1 MRIYLLLL
9 FVLMVTRTQ
18 ATNVIFDR
26 ITMDSGLSS
35 SSVTSILKDR
45 TGYVWVGTTEGL
57 NRYDGYTFKVFLPVP
72 DCPESIQSS
81 SIDKLFEDSDGGIWI
96 FFSSGGISRYDR
108 GSDTFLNFTKEGLRQ
123 QLRVYGSPTCFS
135 ASVPGHIFIG
145 TENGMLE
152 YDAKEKKL
160 VRLSSAG
167 SVVSSSPVNCL
178 YSAPDHSFWVGTL
191 AGFSLYDKETNH
203 FQDYTIR
210 TNDREDI
217 NAGNLNGVN
226 AIYIDRFD
234 YMWLGTGREGAF
246 RSVDMG
252 EREIFQSVGREDT
265 RVYQFL
271 ETGDGDFWIGHNK
284 GASLISRMNRLALRC
299 EHFFDRPEDL
309 EPTGECQVR
318 SIFESKDGT
327 VWFDDSR
334 FNQGLFY
341 YSPKERKM
349 GQLRNVPEDAHSI
362 SSNQIT
368 CLFLDDS
375 DHLWAGHSTYG
386 VSHAD
391 LTPSLFRYTFGYT
404 EKENLSS
411 LHILAVYEDSDLNL
425 WVATSRGLDRIN
437 HKTSRV
443 DMRFT
448 FSPRKSPS
456 SLSGKIIGSI
466 REDSERNLW
475 ISYQDA
481 NPDRLNLDD
490 FRIRPFIPDYQVS
503 YDYPINSLSEL
514 CNLCVS
520 EESWFWGG
528 ADEGRLRVWD
538 TKTRALITY
547 RYIPGEM
554 NPLASNHIHCLF
566 VDSSGYLWIGT
577 NAGLDQYDKRTGRF
591 DHFTVQDGLSG
602 NIVRG
607 IREGEPGILF
617 VSTNKGL
624 SRLDIQNRHI
634 VNYTTANGLLSNEF
648 MGGACC
654 KRKSGELV
662 FGSNEGIVSFD
673 PVQLTDGLRKIPESL
688 RITNL
693 TIGDS
698 REKQGLQVGFIAF
711 DYSHPRSIRYRY
723 RLDGYDT
730 DWREVDASDRTAI
743 YNRLPPGNYVFRV
756 ETSGNGSYW
765 SAPITEPV
773 RIFPP
778 WWRTWWFILLVFV
791 VVCVLLCIAYKSR
804 VRWYQLRQAEL
815 ERKIQERTRLL
826 KQAKQ
831 ELEEKDAL
839 KTRFFMN
846 VSHELRTPLTII
858 KGLTEDLERHSG
870 SEESCGDKET
880 LRTISRNTNRLIRHV
895 NELLDLSVLT
905 RGVPSP
911 HIVCADLSRFLKE
924 ISETFIPLAD
934 SYKIAFTYSIAPDIS
949 IAYFDK
955 NILEQVL
962 YNLLSNAFKYT
973 PDGGSVSF
981 SASLEQSS
989 SDAVMTLRI
998 TDSGIG
1004 IPPESLPYIFDRYYK
1019 GASIA
1024 FRRSESSGIGLAYT
1038 KELLELHK
1046 ATIQCESELGKGSV
1060 FTVALPISEEAY
1072 PEEWLEYSEPKME
1085 EVSLRESVP
1094 LEETNSVPE
1103 NLRQTLLFV
1112 EDNEDL
1118 CRYLMNAFQ
1127 TDYRVVIAKNGK
1139 VGLEKALEILPD
1151 VIVSDVMMPVM
1162 NGIECCEALKTDER
1176 TAHIP
1181 VILLT
1186 ALAEERQQL
1195 EGYGAGADDY
1205 LPKPFSLA
1213 VLKAKI
1219 KNLLKRSERLKLYF
1233 RDRFDLRTPE
1243 QTVANPDKEFVSKV
1257 TRVVLAHL
1265 QDPEFD
1271 VELFCSEMAMSRA
1284 SLFRKLKS
1292 TTGCSASSFTR
1303 NIRIK
1308 RAAELLG
1315 QHAYSIGEVAAQVG
1329 FSDPNYFTRC
1339 FKEIYGITPS
1349 EFIQT
1354 SPSSQD
1360 SHSPLAS
1367 SGK

>member
-1 MRIYLLLL
+1 M
-9 FVLMVTRTQ
+9 
-18 ATNVIFDR
+18 
-26 ITMDSGLSS
+26 
-35 SSVTSILKDR
+35 
-45 TGYVWVGTTEGL
+45 
-57 NRYDGYTFKVFLPVP
+57 PVP

-108 GSDTFLNFTKEGLRQ
+108 GSDTFLNFTKEWLRQ

-160 VRLSSAG
+160 VRLSPAG

-246 RSVDMG
+246 RSLDMG

-284 GASLISRMNRLALRC
+284 GVSLISRMNRLALRC

-391 LTPSLFRYTFGYT
+391 LTPSLFRYTLGYT

-514 CNLCVS
+514 CNLCVI

-723 RLDGYDT
+723 RLDGL
-730 DWREVDASDRTAI
+730 S
-743 YNRLPPGNYVFRV
+743 
-756 ETSGNGSYW
+756 
-765 SAPITEPV
+765 
-773 RIFPP
+773 
-778 WWRTWWFILLVFV
+778 
-791 VVCVLLCIAYKSR
+791 
-804 VRWYQLRQAEL
+804 
-815 ERKIQERTRLL
+815 
-826 KQAKQ
+826 
-831 ELEEKDAL
+831 
-839 KTRFFMN
+839 
-846 VSHELRTPLTII
+846 
-858 KGLTEDLERHSG
+858 
-870 SEESCGDKET
+870 
-880 LRTISRNTNRLIRHV
+880 LI
-895 NELLDLSVLT
+895 
-905 RGVPSP
+905 
-911 HIVCADLSRFLKE
+911 HI
-924 ISETFIPLAD
+924 
-934 SYKIAFTYSIAPDIS
+934 
-949 IAYFDK
+949 
-955 NILEQVL
+955 
-962 YNLLSNAFKYT
+962 
-973 PDGGSVSF
+973 
-981 SASLEQSS
+981 
-989 SDAVMTLRI
+989 
-998 TDSGIG
+998 
-1004 IPPESLPYIFDRYYK
+1004 
-1019 GASIA
+1019 
-1024 FRRSESSGIGLAYT
+1024 
-1038 KELLELHK
+1038 
-1046 ATIQCESELGKGSV
+1046 
-1060 FTVALPISEEAY
+1060 
-1072 PEEWLEYSEPKME
+1072 
-1085 EVSLRESVP
+1085 
-1094 LEETNSVPE
+1094 
-1103 NLRQTLLFV
+1103 
-1112 EDNEDL
+1112 
-1118 CRYLMNAFQ
+1118 
-1127 TDYRVVIAKNGK
+1127 
-1139 VGLEKALEILPD
+1139 
-1151 VIVSDVMMPVM
+1151 
-1162 NGIECCEALKTDER
+1162 
-1176 TAHIP
+1176 
-1181 VILLT
+1181 
-1186 ALAEERQQL
+1186 
-1195 EGYGAGADDY
+1195 
-1205 LPKPFSLA
+1205 
-1213 VLKAKI
+1213 
-1219 KNLLKRSERLKLYF
+1219 
-1233 RDRFDLRTPE
+1233 
-1243 QTVANPDKEFVSKV
+1243 
-1257 TRVVLAHL
+1257 
-1265 QDPEFD
+1265 
-1271 VELFCSEMAMSRA
+1271 
-1284 SLFRKLKS
+1284 
-1292 TTGCSASSFTR
+1292 
-1303 NIRIK
+1303 
-1308 RAAELLG
+1308 
-1315 QHAYSIGEVAAQVG
+1315 
-1329 FSDPNYFTRC
+1329 
-1339 FKEIYGITPS
+1339 
-1349 EFIQT
+1349 
-1354 SPSSQD
+1354 
-1360 SHSPLAS
+1360 
-1367 SGK
+1367 

>member
-1 MRIYLLLL
+1 MMTEWMNKWLMAIFCWMIFMPVPDLLAQSAKTKDDPRITLRMKEVSLPEVLSEIERQAGVTFSYESSLLKELPKISFQVKDEALTDCLTRL
-9 FVLMVTRTQ
+9 FESYPIVYKVSGKIVILKRRQRQVTISGFVRDQ
-18 ATNVIFDR
+18 ASSESLIGASVYEVASRKGSATNSYGFFSLTLPPGNIRLHASYIGYESCSFNFTELDR
-26 ITMDSGLSS
+26 DTLLNIELRPNARLEEVVVTASERDRLSVNNTLMGTMEFSQKTIKATPTLFGESDIVKTLQLTPGVASGTEGLAGLYVRGGDQDGNLFLIDGNPVYQINHVGGLFSAFNPEAIRNLDFFKAGFPARYGGRLSS
-35 SSVTSILKDR
+35 VVDVHTKEGNMKEYHGSATIGLISGNLSLEGPIIKDR
-45 TGYVWVGTTEGL
+45 TA
-57 NRYDGYTFKVFLPVP
+57 FQ
-72 DCPESIQSS
+72 IA
-81 SIDKLFEDSDGGIWI
+81 
-96 FFSSGGISRYDR
+96 
-108 GSDTFLNFTKEGLRQ
+108 LRRSW
-123 QLRVYGSPTCFS
+123 LDV
-135 ASVPGHIFIG
+135 
-145 TENGMLE
+145 L
-152 YDAKEKKL
+152 
-160 VRLSSAG
+160 
-167 SVVSSSPVNCL
+167 
-178 YSAPDHSFWVGTL
+178 SAP
-191 AGFSLYDKETNH
+191 
-203 FQDYTIR
+203 
-210 TNDREDI
+210 
-217 NAGNLNGVN
+217 
-226 AIYIDRFD
+226 AIAI
-234 YMWLGTGREGAF
+234 A
-246 RSVDMG
+246 
-252 EREIFQSVGREDT
+252 
-265 RVYQFL
+265 
-271 ETGDGDFWIGHNK
+271 NK
-284 GASLISRMNRLALRC
+284 
-299 EHFFDRPEDL
+299 
-309 EPTGECQVR
+309 
-318 SIFESKDGT
+318 
-327 VWFDDSR
+327 
-334 FNQGLFY
+334 
-341 YSPKERKM
+341 
-349 GQLRNVPEDAHSI
+349 
-362 SSNQIT
+362 
-368 CLFLDDS
+368 
-375 DHLWAGHSTYG
+375 
-386 VSHAD
+386 
-391 LTPSLFRYTFGYT
+391 
-404 EKENLSS
+404 
-411 LHILAVYEDSDLNL
+411 
-425 WVATSRGLDRIN
+425 
-437 HKTSRV
+437 
-443 DMRFT
+443 
-448 FSPRKSPS
+448 
-456 SLSGKIIGSI
+456 
-466 REDSERNLW
+466 
-475 ISYQDA
+475 
-481 NPDRLNLDD
+481 
-490 FRIRPFIPDYQVS
+490 
-503 YDYPINSLSEL
+503 
-514 CNLCVS
+514 
-520 EESWFWGG
+520 
-528 ADEGRLRVWD
+528 
-538 TKTRALITY
+538 
-547 RYIPGEM
+547 
-554 NPLASNHIHCLF
+554 
-566 VDSSGYLWIGT
+566 
-577 NAGLDQYDKRTGRF
+577 LDQYDKRTGRF

-870 SEESCGDKET
+870 SEVSCGDKEI

-911 HIVCADLSRFLKE
+911 HIVCADLSRFLEE

-1072 PEEWLEYSEPKME
+1072 PEEWLEYSESKME

-1219 KNLLKRSERLKLYF
+1219 KNLLKRSEQLKLYF

-1243 QTVANPDKEFVSKV
+1243 QTIADPDKEFLSKV
-1257 TRVVLAHL
+1257 TKVVLAHL

>member
-9 FVLMVTRTQ
+9 FVLMITRAQ

-108 GSDTFLNFTKEGLRQ
+108 GSDTFLNFTKEWLRQ

-160 VRLSSAG
+160 VRLSPAG

-391 LTPSLFRYTFGYT
+391 LTPSLFRYTLGYT

-481 NPDRLNLDD
+481 NPDRLNL
-490 FRIRPFIPDYQVS
+490 
-503 YDYPINSLSEL
+503 
-514 CNLCVS
+514 
-520 EESWFWGG
+520 
-528 ADEGRLRVWD
+528 
-538 TKTRALITY
+538 ALLY
-547 RYIPGEM
+547 
-554 NPLASNHIHCLF
+554 
-566 VDSSGYLWIGT
+566 
-577 NAGLDQYDKRTGRF
+577 
-591 DHFTVQDGLSG
+591 
-602 NIVRG
+602 
-607 IREGEPGILF
+607 
-617 VSTNKGL
+617 
-624 SRLDIQNRHI
+624 
-634 VNYTTANGLLSNEF
+634 
-648 MGGACC
+648 
-654 KRKSGELV
+654 
-662 FGSNEGIVSFD
+662 
-673 PVQLTDGLRKIPESL
+673 
-688 RITNL
+688 RITKSL
-693 TIGDS
+693 MI
-698 REKQGLQVGFIAF
+698 I
-711 DYSHPRSIRYRY
+711 RS
-723 RLDGYDT
+723 
-730 DWREVDASDRTAI
+730 
-743 YNRLPPGNYVFRV
+743 
-756 ETSGNGSYW
+756 
-765 SAPITEPV
+765 
-773 RIFPP
+773 
-778 WWRTWWFILLVFV
+778 
-791 VVCVLLCIAYKSR
+791 
-804 VRWYQLRQAEL
+804 
-815 ERKIQERTRLL
+815 
-826 KQAKQ
+826 
-831 ELEEKDAL
+831 
-839 KTRFFMN
+839 
-846 VSHELRTPLTII
+846 
-858 KGLTEDLERHSG
+858 
-870 SEESCGDKET
+870 
-880 LRTISRNTNRLIRHV
+880 
-895 NELLDLSVLT
+895 
-905 RGVPSP
+905 
-911 HIVCADLSRFLKE
+911 
-924 ISETFIPLAD
+924 
-934 SYKIAFTYSIAPDIS
+934 
-949 IAYFDK
+949 
-955 NILEQVL
+955 
-962 YNLLSNAFKYT
+962 
-973 PDGGSVSF
+973 
-981 SASLEQSS
+981 
-989 SDAVMTLRI
+989 
-998 TDSGIG
+998 
-1004 IPPESLPYIFDRYYK
+1004 
-1019 GASIA
+1019 
-1024 FRRSESSGIGLAYT
+1024 
-1038 KELLELHK
+1038 
-1046 ATIQCESELGKGSV
+1046 
-1060 FTVALPISEEAY
+1060 
-1072 PEEWLEYSEPKME
+1072 
-1085 EVSLRESVP
+1085 
-1094 LEETNSVPE
+1094 
-1103 NLRQTLLFV
+1103 
-1112 EDNEDL
+1112 
-1118 CRYLMNAFQ
+1118 
-1127 TDYRVVIAKNGK
+1127 
-1139 VGLEKALEILPD
+1139 
-1151 VIVSDVMMPVM
+1151 
-1162 NGIECCEALKTDER
+1162 
-1176 TAHIP
+1176 
-1181 VILLT
+1181 
-1186 ALAEERQQL
+1186 
-1195 EGYGAGADDY
+1195 
-1205 LPKPFSLA
+1205 
-1213 VLKAKI
+1213 
-1219 KNLLKRSERLKLYF
+1219 
-1233 RDRFDLRTPE
+1233 
-1243 QTVANPDKEFVSKV
+1243 
-1257 TRVVLAHL
+1257 
-1265 QDPEFD
+1265 
-1271 VELFCSEMAMSRA
+1271 
-1284 SLFRKLKS
+1284 
-1292 TTGCSASSFTR
+1292 
-1303 NIRIK
+1303 
-1308 RAAELLG
+1308 
-1315 QHAYSIGEVAAQVG
+1315 
-1329 FSDPNYFTRC
+1329 TRC
-1339 FKEIYGITPS
+1339 RSYVTY
-1349 EFIQT
+1349 
-1354 SPSSQD
+1354 
-1360 SHSPLAS
+1360 A
-1367 SGK
+1367 

>member
-108 GSDTFLNFTKEGLRQ
+108 GSDTFLNFTKEWLRQ

-284 GASLISRMNRLALRC
+284 GTSLISRMNRLALRC

-391 LTPSLFRYTFGYT
+391 LTPSLFRYTLGYT

-448 FSPRKSPS
+448 FSPQKSPS

-815 ERKIQERTRLL
+815 ECKIQERTRLL

-870 SEESCGDKET
+870 SEVSCGDKEI
-880 LRTISRNTNRLIRHV
+880 LRTISRNTNRLIWHV

-911 HIVCADLSRFLKE
+911 HIVCADLSRFLE
-924 ISETFIPLAD
+924 DISETFIPLAD

-1162 NGIECCEALKTDER
+1162 NGYEATKMIRSLDREDAKTIPIIAMTANAFTEDRIRAKEAGMDE
-1176 TAHIP
+1176 HISKP
-1181 VILLT
+1181 VDAKLLV
-1186 ALAEERQQL
+1186 EVI
-1195 EGYGAGADDY
+1195 Y
-1205 LPKPFSLA
+1205 
-1213 VLKAKI
+1213 
-1219 KNLLKRSERLKLYF
+1219 KLV
-1233 RDRFDLRTPE
+1233 D
-1243 QTVANPDKEFVSKV
+1243 
-1257 TRVVLAHL
+1257 
-1265 QDPEFD
+1265 
-1271 VELFCSEMAMSRA
+1271 
-1284 SLFRKLKS
+1284 
-1292 TTGCSASSFTR
+1292 
-1303 NIRIK
+1303 
-1308 RAAELLG
+1308 
-1315 QHAYSIGEVAAQVG
+1315 
-1329 FSDPNYFTRC
+1329 
-1339 FKEIYGITPS
+1339 
-1349 EFIQT
+1349 
-1354 SPSSQD
+1354 
-1360 SHSPLAS
+1360 
-1367 SGK
+1367 

>member
-9 FVLMVTRTQ
+9 FVLMITRAQ

-108 GSDTFLNFTKEGLRQ
+108 GSDTFLNFTKEWLRQ

-160 VRLSSAG
+160 VRLSPAG

-391 LTPSLFRYTFGYT
+391 LTPSLFRYTLGYT

-791 VVCVLLCIAYKSR
+791 VVCVLLYIAYKSR

-981 SASLEQSS
+981 SALLEQSS

-1004 IPPESLPYIFDRYYK
+1004 IPPESLPYIFDQYYK
-1019 GASIA
+1019 GESIA

-1085 EVSLRESVP
+1085 EASLRESVP
-1094 LEETNSVPE
+1094 LEGTNPVPE

-1139 VGLEKALEILPD
+1139 VGLEKAMEILPD
-1151 VIVSDVMMPVM
+1151 VIVSDVMMPVKD
-1162 NGIECCEALKTDER
+1162 GFACCREIRER
-1176 TAHIP
+1176 QETAHIP
-1181 VILLT
+1181 ILMLT
-1186 ALAEERQQL
+1186 AKAEDADVLQ
-1195 EGYGAGADDY
+1195 GSYSGADDY
-1205 LPKPFSLA
+1205 MMKPFNPE
-1213 VLKAKI
+1213 VLKAKVE
-1219 KNLLKRSERLKLYF
+1219 NLILQRERLKRIYTKALMLK
-1233 RDRFDLRTPE
+1233 RESVEDEEADEKCT
-1243 QTVANPDKEFVSKV
+1243 DKE
-1257 TRVVLAHL
+1257 
-1265 QDPEFD
+1265 
-1271 VELFCSEMAMSRA
+1271 
-1284 SLFRKLKS
+1284 
-1292 TTGCSASSFTR
+1292 
-1303 NIRIK
+1303 
-1308 RAAELLG
+1308 
-1315 QHAYSIGEVAAQVG
+1315 
-1329 FSDPNYFTRC
+1329 
-1339 FKEIYGITPS
+1339 
-1349 EFIQT
+1349 
-1354 SPSSQD
+1354 
-1360 SHSPLAS
+1360 
-1367 SGK
+1367 

>member
-9 FVLMVTRTQ
+9 FVLMITRAQ

-108 GSDTFLNFTKEGLRQ
+108 GSDTFLNFTKEWLRQ

-160 VRLSSAG
+160 VRLSPAG

-246 RSVDMG
+246 RSLDMG

-284 GASLISRMNRLALRC
+284 GVSLISRMNRLALRC

-391 LTPSLFRYTFGYT
+391 LTPSLFRYTLGYT

-791 VVCVLLCIAYKSR
+791 VVCVLLYIAYKSR

-895 NELLDLSVLT
+895 NELLDFIGIDPGSSFPAYCLCGSQSILK
-905 RGVPSP
+905 GDFGNLYSFG
-911 HIVCADLSRFLKE
+911 RFL
-924 ISETFIPLAD
+924 
-934 SYKIAFTYSIAPDIS
+934 
-949 IAYFDK
+949 
-955 NILEQVL
+955 
-962 YNLLSNAFKYT
+962 
-973 PDGGSVSF
+973 
-981 SASLEQSS
+981 
-989 SDAVMTLRI
+989 
-998 TDSGIG
+998 
-1004 IPPESLPYIFDRYYK
+1004 
-1019 GASIA
+1019 
-1024 FRRSESSGIGLAYT
+1024 
-1038 KELLELHK
+1038 
-1046 ATIQCESELGKGSV
+1046 
-1060 FTVALPISEEAY
+1060 
-1072 PEEWLEYSEPKME
+1072 
-1085 EVSLRESVP
+1085 
-1094 LEETNSVPE
+1094 
-1103 NLRQTLLFV
+1103 
-1112 EDNEDL
+1112 
-1118 CRYLMNAFQ
+1118 
-1127 TDYRVVIAKNGK
+1127 
-1139 VGLEKALEILPD
+1139 
-1151 VIVSDVMMPVM
+1151 
-1162 NGIECCEALKTDER
+1162 
-1176 TAHIP
+1176 
-1181 VILLT
+1181 
-1186 ALAEERQQL
+1186 
-1195 EGYGAGADDY
+1195 
-1205 LPKPFSLA
+1205 
-1213 VLKAKI
+1213 
-1219 KNLLKRSERLKLYF
+1219 
-1233 RDRFDLRTPE
+1233 
-1243 QTVANPDKEFVSKV
+1243 
-1257 TRVVLAHL
+1257 
-1265 QDPEFD
+1265 
-1271 VELFCSEMAMSRA
+1271 
-1284 SLFRKLKS
+1284 
-1292 TTGCSASSFTR
+1292 
-1303 NIRIK
+1303 
-1308 RAAELLG
+1308 
-1315 QHAYSIGEVAAQVG
+1315 
-1329 FSDPNYFTRC
+1329 
-1339 FKEIYGITPS
+1339 
-1349 EFIQT
+1349 
-1354 SPSSQD
+1354 
-1360 SHSPLAS
+1360 
-1367 SGK
+1367 

>member
-9 FVLMVTRTQ
+9 FVLMITRAQ

-108 GSDTFLNFTKEGLRQ
+108 GSDTFLNFTKEWLRQ

-160 VRLSSAG
+160 VRLSPAG

-246 RSVDMG
+246 RSLDMG

-284 GASLISRMNRLALRC
+284 GVSLISRMNRLALRC

-391 LTPSLFRYTFGYT
+391 LTPSLFRYTLGYT

-791 VVCVLLCIAYKSR
+791 VVCVLLYIAYKSR

-981 SASLEQSS
+981 SALLEQSS

-1004 IPPESLPYIFDRYYK
+1004 IPPESLPYIFDQYYK
-1019 GASIA
+1019 GESIA
-1024 FRRSESSGIGLAYT
+1024 FRRSDSSGIGLAYT

-1085 EVSLRESVP
+1085 EASLRESVP
-1094 LEETNSVPE
+1094 LEGTNPVPE

-1139 VGLEKALEILPD
+1139 VGLEKAMEILPD

-1162 NGIECCEALKTDER
+1162 NGYEATKMIRSLDREDAKEVPIIAM
-1176 TAHIP
+1176 TANAFTEDRI
-1181 VILLT
+1181 
-1186 ALAEERQQL
+1186 
-1195 EGYGAGADDY
+1195 
-1205 LPKPFSLA
+1205 
-1213 VLKAKI
+1213 KAKEAGMDEHI
-1219 KNLLKRSERLKLYF
+1219 SKPIDMKLLVKII
-1233 RDRFDLRTPE
+1233 
-1243 QTVANPDKEFVSKV
+1243 
-1257 TRVVLAHL
+1257 H
-1265 QDPEFD
+1265 
-1271 VELFCSEMAMSRA
+1271 ELV
-1284 SLFRKLKS
+1284 
-1292 TTGCSASSFTR
+1292 
-1303 NIRIK
+1303 
-1308 RAAELLG
+1308 
-1315 QHAYSIGEVAAQVG
+1315 H
-1329 FSDPNYFTRC
+1329 
-1339 FKEIYGITPS
+1339 
-1349 EFIQT
+1349 
-1354 SPSSQD
+1354 
-1360 SHSPLAS
+1360 
-1367 SGK
+1367 

>member
-9 FVLMVTRTQ
+9 FVFIITRAQ
-18 ATNVIFDR
+18 AANVLFDR

-35 SSVTSILKDR
+35 SSVTSVLKDHA
-45 TGYVWVGTTEGL
+45 GYVWIGTAEGL

-96 FFSSGGISRYDR
+96 FFTSGGISRYDR
-108 GSDTFLNFTKEGLRQ
+108 VSDTFLNFTKEWLRQ

-152 YDAKEKKL
+152 YDVEEKKL
-160 VRLSSAG
+160 VRLSQAG

-178 YSAPDHSFWVGTL
+178 YLAPDHSFWVGTL
-191 AGFSLYDKETNH
+191 AGFSLYDRQTNR

-210 TNDREDI
+210 TNEREDI

-252 EREIFQSVGREDT
+252 EREIFQSVGRKDT

-299 EHFFDRPEDL
+299 EHFFDQPEDL

-341 YSPKERKM
+341 YSPEERKM
-349 GQLRNVPEDAHSI
+349 GRLRNVPEDAHSI

-391 LTPSLFRYTFGYT
+391 LTPSLFRYTLGYT

-425 WVATSRGLDRIN
+425 WVATSKGLDRIN

-448 FSPRKSPS
+448 FSPRKDPS

-466 REDSERNLW
+466 CEDSERNLW
-475 ISYQDA
+475 ISYVDA
-481 NPDRLNLDD
+481 NPDRLSLDD
-490 FRIRPFIPDYQVS
+490 FRIRPFIPDHPVS
-503 YDYPINSLSEL
+503 YNYPINSLSEL

-520 EESWFWGG
+520 EEFWFWGG

-591 DHFTVQDGLSG
+591 GHFTVQDGLSG

-624 SRLDIQNRHI
+624 SRLDIHDRHI

-673 PVQLTDGLRKIPESL
+673 PAQLTDGLRKIPESL

-698 REKQGLQVGFIAF
+698 REKQGLQVDFIAF

-730 DWREVDASDRTAI
+730 DWREVYASDRTAI

-756 ETSGNGSYW
+756 ETSGNGAYW
-765 SAPITEPV
+765 SAPVTETV

-791 VVCVLLCIAYKSR
+791 AVYVLLYIAYKSR
-804 VRWYQLRQAEL
+804 VRWFQIRQAEL

-870 SEESCGDKET
+870 SEGSCGDKET

-911 HIVCADLSRFLKE
+911 HIVCADLCRFLKE

-955 NILEQVL
+955 SILEQVL

-989 SDAVMTLRI
+989 SGAVMTLRI

-1004 IPPESLPYIFDRYYK
+1004 IPPESLPHIFDRYYK
-1019 GASIA
+1019 GESIA

-1072 PEEWLEYSEPKME
+1072 PEEWLEYSEPRLE
-1085 EVSLRESVP
+1085 EASPQESVL
-1094 LEETNSVPE
+1094 LEETNPIPE

-1127 TDYRVVIAKNGK
+1127 TDYRVVVAKNGK

-1219 KNLLKRSERLKLYF
+1219 NNLLKRSERLKLYF

-1257 TRVVLAHL
+1257 TKVVLAHL

-1315 QHAYSIGEVAAQVG
+1315 QHAYSIGEVATLVG

-1339 FKEIYGITPS
+1339 FKEIYGVTPS

-1354 SPSSQD
+1354 SPSSPD
-1360 SHSPLAS
+1360 SHSPLAN

>member
-1 MRIYLLLL
+1 
-9 FVLMVTRTQ
+9 
-18 ATNVIFDR
+18 
-26 ITMDSGLSS
+26 
-35 SSVTSILKDR
+35 
-45 TGYVWVGTTEGL
+45 
-57 NRYDGYTFKVFLPVP
+57 
-72 DCPESIQSS
+72 
-81 SIDKLFEDSDGGIWI
+81 
-96 FFSSGGISRYDR
+96 
-108 GSDTFLNFTKEGLRQ
+108 
-123 QLRVYGSPTCFS
+123 
-135 ASVPGHIFIG
+135 
-145 TENGMLE
+145 
-152 YDAKEKKL
+152 
-160 VRLSSAG
+160 
-167 SVVSSSPVNCL
+167 
-178 YSAPDHSFWVGTL
+178 
-191 AGFSLYDKETNH
+191 
-203 FQDYTIR
+203 
-210 TNDREDI
+210 
-217 NAGNLNGVN
+217 
-226 AIYIDRFD
+226 
-234 YMWLGTGREGAF
+234 MWLGTGREGAF

-284 GASLISRMNRLALRC
+284 GTSLISRMNRLALRC

-391 LTPSLFRYTFGYT
+391 LTPSLFRYTLGYT

-448 FSPRKSPS
+448 FSPQKSPS

-711 DYSHPRSIRYRY
+711 DYSHPRSI
-723 RLDGYDT
+723 
-730 DWREVDASDRTAI
+730 
-743 YNRLPPGNYVFRV
+743 
-756 ETSGNGSYW
+756 
-765 SAPITEPV
+765 
-773 RIFPP
+773 
-778 WWRTWWFILLVFV
+778 
-791 VVCVLLCIAYKSR
+791 
-804 VRWYQLRQAEL
+804 
-815 ERKIQERTRLL
+815 
-826 KQAKQ
+826 
-831 ELEEKDAL
+831 
-839 KTRFFMN
+839 
-846 VSHELRTPLTII
+846 
-858 KGLTEDLERHSG
+858 
-870 SEESCGDKET
+870 
-880 LRTISRNTNRLIRHV
+880 
-895 NELLDLSVLT
+895 
-905 RGVPSP
+905 
-911 HIVCADLSRFLKE
+911 
-924 ISETFIPLAD
+924 
-934 SYKIAFTYSIAPDIS
+934 
-949 IAYFDK
+949 
-955 NILEQVL
+955 
-962 YNLLSNAFKYT
+962 
-973 PDGGSVSF
+973 
-981 SASLEQSS
+981 
-989 SDAVMTLRI
+989 
-998 TDSGIG
+998 
-1004 IPPESLPYIFDRYYK
+1004 
-1019 GASIA
+1019 
-1024 FRRSESSGIGLAYT
+1024 
-1038 KELLELHK
+1038 
-1046 ATIQCESELGKGSV
+1046 
-1060 FTVALPISEEAY
+1060 
-1072 PEEWLEYSEPKME
+1072 
-1085 EVSLRESVP
+1085 
-1094 LEETNSVPE
+1094 
-1103 NLRQTLLFV
+1103 
-1112 EDNEDL
+1112 
-1118 CRYLMNAFQ
+1118 
-1127 TDYRVVIAKNGK
+1127 
-1139 VGLEKALEILPD
+1139 
-1151 VIVSDVMMPVM
+1151 
-1162 NGIECCEALKTDER
+1162 
-1176 TAHIP
+1176 
-1181 VILLT
+1181 
-1186 ALAEERQQL
+1186 
-1195 EGYGAGADDY
+1195 
-1205 LPKPFSLA
+1205 
-1213 VLKAKI
+1213 
-1219 KNLLKRSERLKLYF
+1219 
-1233 RDRFDLRTPE
+1233 
-1243 QTVANPDKEFVSKV
+1243 
-1257 TRVVLAHL
+1257 
-1265 QDPEFD
+1265 
-1271 VELFCSEMAMSRA
+1271 
-1284 SLFRKLKS
+1284 
-1292 TTGCSASSFTR
+1292 
-1303 NIRIK
+1303 
-1308 RAAELLG
+1308 
-1315 QHAYSIGEVAAQVG
+1315 
-1329 FSDPNYFTRC
+1329 
-1339 FKEIYGITPS
+1339 
-1349 EFIQT
+1349 
-1354 SPSSQD
+1354 
-1360 SHSPLAS
+1360 
-1367 SGK
+1367 

>member
-1 MRIYLLLL
+1 MRKLVV
-9 FVLMVTRTQ
+9 FVMLMMCVISAQSQWKVTPE
-18 ATNVIFDR
+18 AGMNVTKYKGDAAKVGFKAGAAVSYTFGSGWFSLQSGLYYVR
-26 ITMDSGLSS
+26 RGKGLSS
-35 SSVTSILKDR
+35 YSEIYGTSESPYGGREGTSIFLYPVSSDYLNLWGYGYGNGYGFTGFYYDTYGIKDFD
-45 TGYVWVGTTEGL
+45 VEGI
-57 NRYDGYTFKVFLPVP
+57 RHRSQKEHREYIQLPILARFDWQVSK
-72 DCPESIQSS
+72 D
-81 SIDKLFEDSDGGIWI
+81 
-96 FFSSGGISRYDR
+96 
-108 GSDTFLNFTKEGLRQ
+108 
-123 QLRVYGSPTCFS
+123 
-135 ASVPGHIFIG
+135 
-145 TENGMLE
+145 
-152 YDAKEKKL
+152 
-160 VRLSSAG
+160 VRLHLAIGPYLAVGLGGKVTYEESD
-167 SVVSSSPVNCL
+167 
-178 YSAPDHSFWVGTL
+178 YSLKGKLH
-191 AGFSLYDKETNH
+191 
-203 FQDYTIR
+203 
-210 TNDREDI
+210 I

-391 LTPSLFRYTFGYT
+391 LAPSLFRYTLGYT

-870 SEESCGDKET
+870 SEVSCGDKEI

-911 HIVCADLSRFLKE
+911 HIVCADLSRFLEE

-1072 PEEWLEYSEPKME
+1072 PEEWLEYSESKME

-1219 KNLLKRSERLKLYF
+1219 KNLLKRSEQLKLYF

-1243 QTVANPDKEFVSKV
+1243 QTIADPDKEFLSKV
-1257 TRVVLAHL
+1257 TKVVLAHL

>member
-108 GSDTFLNFTKEGLRQ
+108 GSDTFLNFTKEWLRQ

-391 LTPSLFRYTFGYT
+391 LTPSLFRYTLGYT

-547 RYIPGEM
+547 RYIPDEM

-815 ERKIQERTRLL
+815 ECKIQERTRLL

-870 SEESCGDKET
+870 SEVSCGDKEI
-880 LRTISRNTNRLIRHV
+880 LRTISRNTNRLIWHV

-911 HIVCADLSRFLKE
+911 HIVCADLSRFLE
-924 ISETFIPLAD
+924 DISETFIPLAD

-989 SDAVMTLRI
+989 PM
-998 TDSGIG
+998 
-1004 IPPESLPYIFDRYYK
+1004 
-1019 GASIA
+1019 
-1024 FRRSESSGIGLAYT
+1024 RS
-1038 KELLELHK
+1038 
-1046 ATIQCESELGKGSV
+1046 
-1060 FTVALPISEEAY
+1060 
-1072 PEEWLEYSEPKME
+1072 
-1085 EVSLRESVP
+1085 
-1094 LEETNSVPE
+1094 
-1103 NLRQTLLFV
+1103 
-1112 EDNEDL
+1112 
-1118 CRYLMNAFQ
+1118 
-1127 TDYRVVIAKNGK
+1127 
-1139 VGLEKALEILPD
+1139 
-1151 VIVSDVMMPVM
+1151 
-1162 NGIECCEALKTDER
+1162 
-1176 TAHIP
+1176 
-1181 VILLT
+1181 
-1186 ALAEERQQL
+1186 
-1195 EGYGAGADDY
+1195 
-1205 LPKPFSLA
+1205 
-1213 VLKAKI
+1213 
-1219 KNLLKRSERLKLYF
+1219 
-1233 RDRFDLRTPE
+1233 
-1243 QTVANPDKEFVSKV
+1243 
-1257 TRVVLAHL
+1257 
-1265 QDPEFD
+1265 
-1271 VELFCSEMAMSRA
+1271 
-1284 SLFRKLKS
+1284 
-1292 TTGCSASSFTR
+1292 
-1303 NIRIK
+1303 
-1308 RAAELLG
+1308 
-1315 QHAYSIGEVAAQVG
+1315 
-1329 FSDPNYFTRC
+1329 
-1339 FKEIYGITPS
+1339 
-1349 EFIQT
+1349 
-1354 SPSSQD
+1354 
-1360 SHSPLAS
+1360 
-1367 SGK
+1367 

>member
-1 MRIYLLLL
+1 
-9 FVLMVTRTQ
+9 
-18 ATNVIFDR
+18 
-26 ITMDSGLSS
+26 
-35 SSVTSILKDR
+35 
-45 TGYVWVGTTEGL
+45 
-57 NRYDGYTFKVFLPVP
+57 
-72 DCPESIQSS
+72 
-81 SIDKLFEDSDGGIWI
+81 
-96 FFSSGGISRYDR
+96 
-108 GSDTFLNFTKEGLRQ
+108 
-123 QLRVYGSPTCFS
+123 
-135 ASVPGHIFIG
+135 
-145 TENGMLE
+145 
-152 YDAKEKKL
+152 
-160 VRLSSAG
+160 
-167 SVVSSSPVNCL
+167 
-178 YSAPDHSFWVGTL
+178 
-191 AGFSLYDKETNH
+191 
-203 FQDYTIR
+203 
-210 TNDREDI
+210 
-217 NAGNLNGVN
+217 
-226 AIYIDRFD
+226 
-234 YMWLGTGREGAF
+234 
-246 RSVDMG
+246 
-252 EREIFQSVGREDT
+252 
-265 RVYQFL
+265 
-271 ETGDGDFWIGHNK
+271 
-284 GASLISRMNRLALRC
+284 
-299 EHFFDRPEDL
+299 
-309 EPTGECQVR
+309 
-318 SIFESKDGT
+318 
-327 VWFDDSR
+327 
-334 FNQGLFY
+334 
-341 YSPKERKM
+341 M

-391 LTPSLFRYTFGYT
+391 LTPSLFRYTLGYT

-448 FSPRKSPS
+448 FSPQKSPS

-815 ERKIQERTRLL
+815 ECKIQERTRLL

-981 SASLEQSS
+981 SALLEQSS

-1004 IPPESLPYIFDRYYK
+1004 IPPESLPYIFDQYYK
-1019 GASIA
+1019 GESIA

-1085 EVSLRESVP
+1085 EASLRESVP
-1094 LEETNSVPE
+1094 LEGTNPVPE

-1139 VGLEKALEILPD
+1139 VGLEKAMEILPD

>member
-9 FVLMVTRTQ
+9 FVLMITRAQ

-108 GSDTFLNFTKEGLRQ
+108 GSDTFLNFTKEWLRQ

-284 GASLISRMNRLALRC
+284 GTSLISRMNRLALRC

-391 LTPSLFRYTFGYT
+391 LTPSLFRYTLGYT

-778 WWRTWWFILLVFV
+778 WWWTWWFILLVFV

-815 ERKIQERTRLL
+815 ECKIQERTRLL

-870 SEESCGDKET
+870 SEESCGDKEI

-911 HIVCADLSRFLKE
+911 HIVCADLSRFLE
-924 ISETFIPLAD
+924 DISETFIPLAD

-973 PDGGSVSF
+973 PDGGS
-981 SASLEQSS
+981 
-989 SDAVMTLRI
+989 
-998 TDSGIG
+998 
-1004 IPPESLPYIFDRYYK
+1004 
-1019 GASIA
+1019 
-1024 FRRSESSGIGLAYT
+1024 
-1038 KELLELHK
+1038 
-1046 ATIQCESELGKGSV
+1046 ESELGKGSV

-1219 KNLLKRSERLKLYF
+1219 NNLLKRSERLKLYF

>member
-9 FVLMVTRTQ
+9 FVLMITRAQ

-108 GSDTFLNFTKEGLRQ
+108 GSDTFLNFTKEWLRQ

-160 VRLSSAG
+160 VRLSPAG

-246 RSVDMG
+246 RSLDMG

-284 GASLISRMNRLALRC
+284 GVSLISRMNRLALRC

-391 LTPSLFRYTFGYT
+391 LTPSLFRYTLGYT

-791 VVCVLLCIAYKSR
+791 VVCVLLYIAYKSR

-981 SASLEQSS
+981 SALLEQSS

-1004 IPPESLPYIFDRYYK
+1004 IPPESLPYIFDQYYK
-1019 GASIA
+1019 GESIA

-1085 EVSLRESVP
+1085 EASLRESVP
-1094 LEETNSVPE
+1094 LEGTNPVPE

-1139 VGLEKALEILPD
+1139 VGLEKAMEILPD

-1162 NGIECCEALKTDER
+1162 NGYEATKMIRSLDREDAKVIPIIAM
-1176 TAHIP
+1176 TANAFTEDRLRAKEAGMNEHI
-1181 VILLT
+1181 
-1186 ALAEERQQL
+1186 A
-1195 EGYGAGADDY
+1195 
-1205 LPKPFSLA
+1205 KPFDVKLL
-1213 VLKAKI
+1213 VKI
-1219 KNLLKRSERLKLYF
+1219 IHKL
-1233 RDRFDLRTPE
+1233 
-1243 QTVANPDKEFVSKV
+1243 V
-1257 TRVVLAHL
+1257 H
-1265 QDPEFD
+1265 
-1271 VELFCSEMAMSRA
+1271 
-1284 SLFRKLKS
+1284 
-1292 TTGCSASSFTR
+1292 
-1303 NIRIK
+1303 
-1308 RAAELLG
+1308 
-1315 QHAYSIGEVAAQVG
+1315 
-1329 FSDPNYFTRC
+1329 
-1339 FKEIYGITPS
+1339 
-1349 EFIQT
+1349 
-1354 SPSSQD
+1354 
-1360 SHSPLAS
+1360 
-1367 SGK
+1367 

>member
-9 FVLMVTRTQ
+9 FVLMITRAQ

-108 GSDTFLNFTKEGLRQ
+108 GSDTFLNFTKEWLRQ

-284 GASLISRMNRLALRC
+284 GTSLISRMNRLALRC

-391 LTPSLFRYTFGYT
+391 LTPSLFRYTLGYT

-490 FRIRPFIPDYQVS
+490 FRIRPLY
-503 YDYPINSLSEL
+503 
-514 CNLCVS
+514 
-520 EESWFWGG
+520 
-528 ADEGRLRVWD
+528 
-538 TKTRALITY
+538 
-547 RYIPGEM
+547 
-554 NPLASNHIHCLF
+554 
-566 VDSSGYLWIGT
+566 
-577 NAGLDQYDKRTGRF
+577 
-591 DHFTVQDGLSG
+591 
-602 NIVRG
+602 
-607 IREGEPGILF
+607 
-617 VSTNKGL
+617 
-624 SRLDIQNRHI
+624 
-634 VNYTTANGLLSNEF
+634 
-648 MGGACC
+648 
-654 KRKSGELV
+654 
-662 FGSNEGIVSFD
+662 
-673 PVQLTDGLRKIPESL
+673 
-688 RITNL
+688 RITKSL
-693 TIGDS
+693 MI
-698 REKQGLQVGFIAF
+698 I
-711 DYSHPRSIRYRY
+711 RS
-723 RLDGYDT
+723 
-730 DWREVDASDRTAI
+730 
-743 YNRLPPGNYVFRV
+743 
-756 ETSGNGSYW
+756 
-765 SAPITEPV
+765 
-773 RIFPP
+773 
-778 WWRTWWFILLVFV
+778 
-791 VVCVLLCIAYKSR
+791 
-804 VRWYQLRQAEL
+804 
-815 ERKIQERTRLL
+815 
-826 KQAKQ
+826 
-831 ELEEKDAL
+831 
-839 KTRFFMN
+839 
-846 VSHELRTPLTII
+846 
-858 KGLTEDLERHSG
+858 
-870 SEESCGDKET
+870 
-880 LRTISRNTNRLIRHV
+880 
-895 NELLDLSVLT
+895 
-905 RGVPSP
+905 
-911 HIVCADLSRFLKE
+911 
-924 ISETFIPLAD
+924 
-934 SYKIAFTYSIAPDIS
+934 
-949 IAYFDK
+949 
-955 NILEQVL
+955 
-962 YNLLSNAFKYT
+962 
-973 PDGGSVSF
+973 
-981 SASLEQSS
+981 
-989 SDAVMTLRI
+989 
-998 TDSGIG
+998 
-1004 IPPESLPYIFDRYYK
+1004 
-1019 GASIA
+1019 
-1024 FRRSESSGIGLAYT
+1024 
-1038 KELLELHK
+1038 
-1046 ATIQCESELGKGSV
+1046 
-1060 FTVALPISEEAY
+1060 
-1072 PEEWLEYSEPKME
+1072 
-1085 EVSLRESVP
+1085 
-1094 LEETNSVPE
+1094 
-1103 NLRQTLLFV
+1103 
-1112 EDNEDL
+1112 
-1118 CRYLMNAFQ
+1118 
-1127 TDYRVVIAKNGK
+1127 
-1139 VGLEKALEILPD
+1139 
-1151 VIVSDVMMPVM
+1151 
-1162 NGIECCEALKTDER
+1162 
-1176 TAHIP
+1176 
-1181 VILLT
+1181 
-1186 ALAEERQQL
+1186 
-1195 EGYGAGADDY
+1195 
-1205 LPKPFSLA
+1205 
-1213 VLKAKI
+1213 
-1219 KNLLKRSERLKLYF
+1219 
-1233 RDRFDLRTPE
+1233 
-1243 QTVANPDKEFVSKV
+1243 
-1257 TRVVLAHL
+1257 
-1265 QDPEFD
+1265 
-1271 VELFCSEMAMSRA
+1271 
-1284 SLFRKLKS
+1284 
-1292 TTGCSASSFTR
+1292 
-1303 NIRIK
+1303 
-1308 RAAELLG
+1308 
-1315 QHAYSIGEVAAQVG
+1315 
-1329 FSDPNYFTRC
+1329 TRC
-1339 FKEIYGITPS
+1339 RSYVTY
-1349 EFIQT
+1349 
-1354 SPSSQD
+1354 
-1360 SHSPLAS
+1360 A
-1367 SGK
+1367 